1 MQARLDKRA
10 LECAFFAG
18 NKSMKKH
25 AAILLLLIAGLAAAQ
40 DGVSPPETKTFP
52 AQPGDRIIIQSDYG
66 RIRVRGTSASEVTV
80 TARATLIPGGANHLL
95 FNARKTGDEIYVRA
109 LFGNT
114 PGESVDVEV
123 DAPRFV
129 NVVVAG
135 AAPEVSIRNIDGY
148 VRVSSVT
155 GSISAEDL
163 TSSVSLISDRG
174 DIAYRL
180 RAQPAGDTRIETIQG
195 RVGCELASNL
205 NLRVWARAGEKLSWG
220 DEAQARVNALERQV
234 GSGGPLLYVSSI
246 RGPVRV
252 DVGRVSAGPEPVLLT
267 PAARNPVSQP
277 ERQAAARGQI
287 PPREDPET
295 NPTYKVAVDWVLLNV
310 SVRDRVSNRNLPGL
324 RQEDFLVYENSVE
337 QSVGHFETAEV
348 PFSLLLL
355 LDVSGS
361 TERYLHLIKAASI
374 DFTRQLKANDR
385 IAVAVFNNTV
395 RLVQDFTGN
404 RDRVAR
410 AIDGIRSGGPTTFY
424 DALDTCL
431 REYLRDV
438 EGRKAIVVFSD
449 GLDNQLDTGE
459 GSRISFESLFADI
472 QEIDALIY
480 PIFLNTDIRQ
490 ETSAELWPKGAPE
503 GITGRTAFDQ
513 AREQLQMIADQ
524 TGGRMYSPRV
534 IQDLLGVYSQ
544 IADELRIQ
552 YRIGYNPTNP
562 AHDGS
567 WRAIRVRVRNKPD
580 AIARTR
586 RGYFARPGGRQ

>member
-1 MQARLDKRA
+1 M
-10 LECAFFAG
+10 EWAFFAG
-18 NKSMKKH
+18 NKSMKKP
-25 AAILLLLIAGLAAAQ
+25 AVILLLFIAGLAAAQ
-40 DGVSPPETKTFP
+40 DGASPPDTKTFP
-52 AQPGDRIIIQSDYG
+52 AEPGDRVIIQNDYG
-66 RIRVRGTSASEVTV
+66 RIRVRGTSASQVTV
-80 TARATLIPGGANHLL
+80 TTRATLTPGGADHLL
-95 FNARKTGDEIYVRA
+95 VDARKTGDEIFARA

-114 PGESVDVEV
+114 PGESVDFEV
-123 DAPRFV
+123 DVPRFV
-129 NVVVAG
+129 NVVVTG
-135 AAPEVSIRNIDGY
+135 AAPEVSVRNIDGY
-148 VRVSSVT
+148 VRVSSIT

-163 TSSVSLISDRG
+163 TSSVSLISERG

-180 RAQPAGDTRIETIQG
+180 RAQPTGDTRIETIHG

-220 DEAQARVNALERQV
+220 DEAQARLNAFERQI
-234 GSGGPLLYVSSI
+234 GSGGPLLYVSSFQ
-246 RGPVRV
+246 GPVRV
-252 DVGRVSAGPEPVLLT
+252 DVSRGSANPEPVLQT
-267 PAARNPVSQP
+267 PPARNPVAQP
-277 ERQAAARGQI
+277 ERQAAASSPI
-287 PPREDPET
+287 PPGKDPET
-295 NPTYKVAVDWVLLNV
+295 NPTYKVAVDWVFLNV

-324 RQEDFLVYENSVE
+324 RQEDFLVYEDNVE

-395 RLVQDFTGN
+395 RLVQDFTGD
-404 RDRVAR
+404 RERVAR

-424 DALDTCL
+424 DALDTCI
-431 REYLRDV
+431 REYLRNV
-438 EGRKAIVVFSD
+438 EGRKAIVIFSD
-449 GLDNQLDTGE
+449 GLDNQLDAGD

-490 ETSAELWPKGAPE
+490 ETSADRRPKGVPE
-503 GITGRTAFDQ
+503 GITGKTAFDQ
-513 AREQLQMIADQ
+513 ARERLQMIADQ
-524 TGGRMYSPRV
+524 TGARMYSPRV
-534 IQDLLGVYSQ
+534 VRDLWGVYSE
-544 IADELRIQ
+544 IADDLRIQ
-552 YRIGYNPTNP
+552 YRIGYSPTNSS
-562 AHDGS
+562 HDGS

-580 AIARTR
+580 AVARTR